1 MTARLYMLLVASI
14 ISTECGNL
22 GSAQTA
28 KDKAGAM
35 PRVTQELT
43 TLYDEY
49 SSYMASQRAGL
60 FQPSSQL
67 VRVIDDRV
75 VIDAVA
81 SGDVNVLKSNLESL
95 GMRQAVAFGRIVSG
109 QLPITAI
116 PAMGALPSLNFARAA
131 SVLLQGDS
139 RSLTPGANE
148 R

>member
-1 MTARLYMLLVASI
+1 MTAWLYILLMMSL
-14 ISTECGNL
+14 ISTECCNL
-22 GSAQTA
+22 ESSQVAQN
-28 KDKAGAM
+28 KASGM
-35 PRVTQELT
+35 PNVAQELT

-49 SSYMASQRAGL
+49 SSYMASHRAGL
-60 FQPSSQL
+60 FQPSSRL

-81 SGDVNVLKSNLESL
+81 SGDVNVLKSDLESL
-95 GMRQAVAFGRIVSG
+95 GMQQAVAFGRIVSG

-139 RSLTPGANE
+139 QSLTPGANE